1 MKFVLVALNSSYVHS
16 CLAVRA
22 LGQVLRRHGHEV
34 ACVELTINDRH
45 PALLRRLWEQQ
56 GDAYLFSCYIW
67 NITQTLQ
74 LAQDLRQILPGVRIA
89 LGGPEVS
96 YRPAQLLEL
105 PFIDAV
111 MCGEGE
117 GPIVALAQAWQ
128 QGMEPR
134 HPSIATR
141 KHSQAQLAQTAPL
154 EDMPF
159 PYEGD
164 TQLDRIVYYES
175 TRGCPYNCAYCLSST
190 IRGVRA
196 LPLPRVEREIRYLV
210 QHGAKLVKFVDRT
223 FNYDRERARQ
233 LWRFLAGLPGDVRF
247 HFEICAHLLDEQ
259 TLELLRGV
267 PPDRF
272 QFEIGVQSTCPPT
285 LEAIHRQT
293 DTERCLEN
301 IRRLQQ
307 MGNIH
312 LHVDLIAGLPYE
324 DLEHFAQSFDAVY
337 PTAQVLQLGFL
348 KVLSGSEMERRRQ
361 EYGMVCSA
369 QPPYEVYATRWMTYE
384 QMLLLKDIEELVERY
399 HNSGVFLRSMA
410 LLEAQFDSPFACYRT
425 MAQRLREQGFYD
437 RPRSQKNLYEV
448 LYQLGKEWSISPQQW
463 EDAIR
468 QDYILY
474 QGLQNPPFL
483 RREYTPQMR
492 GVIRRFLHHISVQQ
506 GREAVRHLACH
517 PFGSRVLL
525 FDEQKK
531 TVADVTDEIE
541 RLGTEQ
547 KESL

>member
-1 MKFVLVALNSSYVHS
+1 MKFVLAALNSSYVHS
-16 CLAVRA
+16 CLAVRV
-22 LGQVLRRHGHEV
+22 LGQVLRRHGHEAV
-34 ACVELTINDRH
+34 CIQLTINERH
-45 PALLRRLWEQQ
+45 PALLRRLWQQ
-56 GDAYLFSCYIW
+56 KGEAYLFSCYIW

-74 LAQDLRQILPGVRIA
+74 LAQDLRQILPDVRIA

-105 PFIDAV
+105 PFLDAV

-117 GPIVALAQAWQ
+117 DSILALAQAWQ
-128 QGMEPR
+128 QGQQPQ
-134 HPSIATR
+134 HPAIATR
-141 KHSQAQLAQTAPL
+141 HRPNAQLAQLNPL
-154 EDMPF
+154 EQMPF
-159 PYEGD
+159 PYEGE
-164 TQLDRIVYYES
+164 TELERMVYYES
-175 TRGCPYNCAYCLSST
+175 TRGCPYSCAYCLSST

-196 LPLPRVEREIRYLV
+196 LPLARVEREIRYLV
-210 QHGAKLVKFVDRT
+210 QHGAKLIKFVDRT

-233 LWRFLAGLPGDVRF
+233 LWRFLADLPGEVCF
-247 HFEICAHLLDEQ
+247 HFEICAHLLDEE
-259 TLELLRGV
+259 TMELLRDV
-267 PPDRF
+267 PPGRF
-272 QFEIGVQSTCPPT
+272 QLEIGVQSTHPPT
-285 LEAIHRQT
+285 LKAIHRQMN
-293 DTERCLEN
+293 TEICLSN

-307 MGNIH
+307 LGNIH

-324 DLEHFAQSFDAVY
+324 DLAHFAQSFDAVY

-348 KVLSGSEMERRRQ
+348 KVLSGSEMERRKQ
-361 EYGMVCSA
+361 EYGIVCSA

-384 QMLLLKDIEELVERY
+384 QLLLLKDVEELVERY
-399 HNSGVFLRSMA
+399 NNSGVFPRSMS
-410 LLEAQFDSPFACYRT
+410 LLEAQFDSPFACCRR
-425 MAQRLREQGFYD
+425 AAEQLRKQGFYD
-437 RPRSQKNLYEV
+437 CPRSQKTLYEV
-448 LYQLGKEWSISPQQW
+448 LYRLGQRLSIPAQPW

-483 RREYTPQMR
+483 RREYAPHLRRAMR
-492 GVIRRFLHHISVQQ
+492 HLLHHIGMEQ
-506 GREAVRHLACH
+506 GKEAVRHMACH
-517 PFGSRVLL
+517 QFGDKILL